1 MSLIIN
7 FNARLGRDAEI
18 KQTQNGSQYVAFT
31 CATDVFTNGNTETVW
46 FNVTDFS
53 ERSLKIVQYLTKG
66 KLVSICGEYF
76 DRIYTNKNNEQ
87 QIGRDVKA
95 LRIDF
100 ISTGRDTTSETAT
113 QTAQPQVVTSTQ
125 QPMPQMPQMQMS
137 VSTNVDEDDLPF

>member
-100 ISTGRDTTSETAT
+100 ISIGRDTTSETAT

>member
-53 ERSLKIVQYLTKG
+53 ERTLKIAQYLTKG

-100 ISTGRDTTSETAT
+100 ISTGRDATSETTT
-113 QTAQPQVVTSTQ
+113 QTTQQKVVSSTQ

-137 VSTNVDEDDLPF
+137 ISTNVDEDDLPF

>member
-53 ERSLKIVQYLTKG
+53 ERSLKIVQLDVILLVKPQH
-66 KLVSICGEYF
+66 KLL
-76 DRIYTNKNNEQ
+76 NHK
-87 QIGRDVKA
+87 
-95 LRIDF
+95 
-100 ISTGRDTTSETAT
+100 
-113 QTAQPQVVTSTQ
+113 
-125 QPMPQMPQMQMS
+125 
-137 VSTNVDEDDLPF
+137 

>member
-113 QTAQPQVVTSTQ
+113 QTAQPQVVISTQ

-137 VSTNVDEDDLPF
+137 VSTNAEEDDLPF